1 VIRRGIGDPGAPFDD
16 VERIVVLRGGG
27 LGDLVGTLPALAA
40 LRAAYPEAR
49 ITLLGTPGHAAL
61 LDGRPDSPVDEAIV
75 LPPHPGVRDG
85 ETDPAAVEAFCAAM
99 RERRFDLAMQ
109 AHGGGRNSNPFLL
122 RLGARHTIG
131 TRTADAVPLERTIP
145 YRYYQHEVHR
155 WLEVAGLAGAAP
167 VDLEPSLTATDEER
181 AAGRTVL
188 GAGPA
193 MVVHP
198 SATDPRRRWPASRF
212 GVVAGA
218 LAERGVGVLV
228 VGDGSDAPIADAI
241 VRAARTALPP
251 SHRERVRSAAGALD
265 LRGLVGVLAEA
276 DVVLA
281 NDSGPRHIAQA
292 LGTPSVGLFWFGN
305 AVNAAPFARGH
316 HRILM
321 GWATHCPVCGA
332 DVTQVG
338 WTAERCPHDPSFLTD
353 IRTEAVLGEVRS
365 LLAGE

>member
-1 VIRRGIGDPGAPFDD
+1 VSRHSIGRPDRRFDD
-16 VERIVVLRGGG
+16 VARIAVLRGGG

-40 LRAAYPEAR
+40 LRAAYPAAA
-49 ITLLGTPGHAAL
+49 ITLLGMPGHAAL
-61 LDGRPDSPVDEAIV
+61 LDGRPHSPADEVAV

-85 ETDPAAVEAFCAAM
+85 ETDPQAVEAFCAAM
-99 RERRFDLAMQ
+99 RERRLGLAVQ

-122 RLGARHTIG
+122 RLGARHTVG

-155 WLEVAGLAGAAP
+155 WLEVVGLAGALPA
-167 VDLEPSLTATDEER
+167 DLEPSLTATDGER
-181 AAGRTVL
+181 STGRALL

-193 MVVHP
+193 VVLHP
-198 SATDPRRRWPASRF
+198 SATDPRRRWPAQRF
-212 GVVAGA
+212 GVVAAA
-218 LAERGVGVLV
+218 LAEHGVTVLV
-228 VGDGSDAPIADAI
+228 VGDASDAPIAREI
-241 VRAARTALPP
+241 ERAAHTALPAP
-251 SHRERVRSAAGALD
+251 HRDRVRSVAGELD

-292 LGTPSVGLFWFGN
+292 LRTPTVGLFWFGN
-305 AVNAAPFARGH
+305 AVNAAPFARGS
-316 HRILM
+316 HRILL
-321 GWATHCPVCGA
+321 GWATRCPVCGA

-353 IRTEAVLGEVRS
+353 IQPEAVLGEVRA